1 MMNTDIIEKI
11 EVVKRA
17 EAYLDELEF
26 LIPDLEWHHYDHE
39 LVSAK
44 EIVKLEMEFKDVFR
58 NGGNLENEYVTNP
71 ELIPL
76 LIARESLELICC
88 YFHDLSGPGWGDMF
102 IKCYLADQDIELNS
116 RTVLAIEEELDSLVD
131 SVLRELAE
139 DAFDST
145 EAASYSISAFEI
157 SKESPEKIRDD
168 GRVEIVNIPGFY
180 GPSRV
185 FPEVPTITL
194 DTPRFRC
201 VEAVDDLVNLAQS
214 RIDEAFDDE
223 NEYRLVRSIECGT
236 FSSVLVMEI
245 LAAIITG
252 CGSWD
257 SYQIDLEEA
266 QYMVE
271 DLKSVIDE
279 DNKLR
284 VETSRP
290 SRTRG
295 QRVRTTEL
303 RRLSDV
309 ETEFQQNF
317 GELEKELFNIRNRAR
332 EIASST
338 TAREAIDSK
347 FVKFLQNA

>member
-11 EVVKRA
+11 QVVKRA
-17 EAYLDELEF
+17 EAYLDKLEF
-26 LIPDLEWHHYDHE
+26 LIPDLEWHRYDHE

-44 EIVKLEMEFKDVFR
+44 EIVKLEMDFKDVFR
-58 NGGNLENEYVTNP
+58 NGGNLDDACVTEP

-76 LIARESLELICC
+76 LIAQESLDRI
-88 YFHDLSGPGWGDMF
+88 YRYVHDLSGPGWGDMF
-102 IKCYLADQDIELNS
+102 IKGYLAEQGIKLNS
-116 RTVLAIEEELDSLVD
+116 ETVLAIEEELDSLVD
-131 SVLRELAE
+131 SVLSELAE

-157 SKESPEKIRDD
+157 SKESPEKVRED
-168 GRVEIVNIPGFY
+168 GRVEIVYTPGFY
-180 GPSRV
+180 GPRRV
-185 FPEVPTITL
+185 FTEVPTITL

-201 VEAVDDLVNLAQS
+201 VEAVDDLVKLALS
-214 RIDEAFDDE
+214 LIEDAFDDE
-223 NEYRLVRSIECGT
+223 NEYKLVRSIECGT
-236 FSSVLVMEI
+236 FSGKLLMEI
-245 LAAIITG
+245 LGAIITG
-252 CGSWD
+252 CGSWG
-257 SYQIDLEEA
+257 SYKINLEQA

-295 QRVRTTEL
+295 QRVRTTTR

-309 ETEFQQNF
+309 ETEFQLNF

-332 EIASST
+332 EIASSA
-338 TAREAIDSK
+338 TALEAVDSK
-347 FVKFLQNA
+347 FIKFLQNA